1 MADISRRLA
10 AVSDSRGR
18 IVSIFVGAV
27 LLPSIALSVLSFNA
41 VPKQAENLKLSLL
54 RQAEQLLYYVEEDL
68 EQATRRRALE
78 AARAVDP
85 ELLLEGRPEAV
96 RRALAEAGMAQV
108 SFDSLRLEAW
118 SRSPGA
124 PDPSDRGGAE
134 LRALR
139 AALSGKT
146 SKATPRDQDD
156 EDAVPLT
163 TASGEE
169 LGVVRFRFSCD
180 YAHRQLVQEFFDTG
194 FTNPGEAWVIRVS
207 EPTGEL
213 LHENAATAKG
223 ERFEV
228 ERVMTAPS
236 FEGVRLQLRYRDRS
250 IEQEVRR
257 LAIAKTALIGFIDVM
272 LLAGL
277 GLVWANVRRELKLS
291 RLKSDF
297 VANVSHELKT
307 PLALIRLYAETLE
320 LARVPTEERK
330 GEYYRV
336 IGKESRRL
344 TQLIN
349 NILDFSRIE
358 AGRKEYRLVP
368 SDIGAV
374 VRDVVESYRFAIEK
388 LGFALTLEVADDLP
402 ELALDP
408 EALSQALINLLNNCD
423 QVQPGAQGDHGQ
435 PAPRAQSRAVVGE
448 RPGHR
453 DPARRAPPHL
463 REVLPRRDQPGA
475 HHQGQRARSGARPAH
490 HRGPRGTRGAAQH
503 ARRGQHLHALAAGAR
518 AQPLGRARASP
529 RYDGAPRGRR
539 AAMSKILI
547 VEDEPDMVAGL
558 KDNFEFEGYEVVTA
572 SDGQSGLEQARSLK
586 PDLLVLDVMLPRLSG
601 LEVCKTLRSEG
612 YEGPILM
619 LTARGQE
626 IDKVV
631 GLELGADDYVT
642 KPFSIRE
649 LLARVKAVLRRTDG
663 KAKRLARY
671 SFADIELDFEAYKAT
686 KDGEALELSP
696 REFELLRYLIER
708 KGDTV
713 SRDQLLEDVW
723 GYESYPSTRTVDT
736 HIAKLRAKIGDSGSE
751 PRYILTIHGMG
762 YKFIDPS

>member
-85 ELLLEGRPEAV
+85 ELLLEGRPEPI
-96 RRALAEAGMAQV
+96 RRALAEAGLAHV
-108 SFDSLRLEAW
+108 SFESLRLEAW
-118 SRSPGA
+118 SRSRGT
-124 PDPSDRGGAE
+124 SDSGDRAGAE
-134 LRALR
+134 LRALS
-139 AALSGKT
+139 AALSGKA
-146 SKATPRDQDD
+146 SRPVRDTEE

-194 FTNPGEAWVIRVS
+194 FSNPGEAWVIRVS

-213 LHENAATAKG
+213 LHENGATATG

-272 LLAGL
+272 LLAGI
-277 GLVWANVRRELKLS
+277 GLVWANVRRELRLS

-320 LARVPTEERK
+320 LGRVPNQERK

-336 IGKESRRL
+336 INKESRRL

-388 LGFALTLEVADDLP
+388 LGFTLELEPGEDLP
-402 ELALDP
+402 ELELDP
-408 EALSQALINLLNNCD
+408 EALSQALINLLNNAIKYSPEHKAITVSVRRELD
-423 QVQPGAQGDHGQ
+423 RVLLSVSDRGMGIPRSEHRRIFEKFYRVETSLVHTTKGSGLGLALVQHITEAHGGHVELSSTPGEGSRFTLSLPV
-435 PAPRAQSRAVVGE
+435 PAEPRAPDE
-448 RPGHR
+448 PE
-453 DPARRAPPHL
+453 PARGTMEP
-463 REVLPRRDQPGA
+463 REVEEHP
-475 HHQGQRARSGARPAH
+475 
-490 HRGPRGTRGAAQH
+490 
-503 ARRGQHLHALAAGAR
+503 
-518 AQPLGRARASP
+518 
-529 RYDGAPRGRR
+529 
-539 AAMSKILI
+539 
-547 VEDEPDMVAGL
+547 
-558 KDNFEFEGYEVVTA
+558 
-572 SDGQSGLEQARSLK
+572 
-586 PDLLVLDVMLPRLSG
+586 
-601 LEVCKTLRSEG
+601 
-612 YEGPILM
+612 
-619 LTARGQE
+619 
-626 IDKVV
+626 
-631 GLELGADDYVT
+631 
-642 KPFSIRE
+642 
-649 LLARVKAVLRRTDG
+649 
-663 KAKRLARY
+663 
-671 SFADIELDFEAYKAT
+671 
-686 KDGEALELSP
+686 
-696 REFELLRYLIER
+696 
-708 KGDTV
+708 
-713 SRDQLLEDVW
+713 
-723 GYESYPSTRTVDT
+723 
-736 HIAKLRAKIGDSGSE
+736 
-751 PRYILTIHGMG
+751 
-762 YKFIDPS
+762 